1 MLQSLIKKQESGTS
15 LVVPLVK
22 TLPSSAGGTDL
33 IPGWGAKIL
42 HALRSKQNTTKHK
55 TNNIVKKKKKNGP
68 HQKKVL
74 KKRIKYVFMTV
85 MKIQWKEAV
94 SE

>member
-55 TNNIVKKKKKNGP
+55 ANNIVKNLKKMVHIKKSLKKKNQICVYDCDENP
-68 HQKKVL
+68 MERSCV
-74 KKRIKYVFMTV
+74 
-85 MKIQWKEAV
+85 
-94 SE
+94 